1 MQKPASEDFDFQA
14 IFALTS
20 APHAILNAE
29 FRVLFANDA
38 YCEKVGQA
46 RDDLVG
52 RDILALFPGSDTRQA
67 EVIAIFQQAL
77 AGHAAHLPELHYP
90 IGDPAIPAALVSD
103 RWWYLDCVPLPN
115 HPTHGPLILVRLED
129 ITKQINA
136 RSRRDEF
143 AAELQHRIGNVL
155 TLVQIIARKT
165 AQSSSHLD
173 GFLRAYENRIRALG
187 KTHAFLSGANW
198 DGMTVRQIIE
208 QQILAENLDRV
219 DAIRIV
225 GPDWRLSVLHAQTF
239 AMAVHELISNAAA
252 FGALSVPDGEVL
264 VSWDAPRDGS
274 YNFVWKESG
283 LTGLTSPTK
292 AGFGT
297 QMINRLLPGQ
307 LGGKAISTFEPT
319 GFHYMLI
326 VPEGVAVPVGQP
338 APE

>member
-1 MQKPASEDFDFQA
+1 MQNPAVEEFDFQA

-20 APHAILNAE
+20 APQAILNAE
-29 FRVLFANDA
+29 FKVLLANDA

-46 RDDLVG
+46 REDLIG
-52 RDILALFPGSDTRQA
+52 RDILALFPGSEARQA
-67 EVIAIFQQAL
+67 EVVAIFRQAL
-77 AGHAAHLPELHYP
+77 AGKAAHLPELHHP
-90 IGDPAIPAALVSD
+90 IDDPANPAAPVSD
-103 RWWYLDCVPLPN
+103 NWWCLDCVPLPK
-115 HPTHGPLILVRLED
+115 HTAHGPLVLVRLED

-165 AQSSSHLD
+165 AQSTGDLV
-173 GFLRAYENRIRALG
+173 GFLRAYENRIRSLG

-219 DAIRIV
+219 DSIQIV
-225 GPDWRLSVLHAQTF
+225 GPEWRLSVLHAQTF
-239 AMAVHELISNAAA
+239 AMAVHELISNATA
-252 FGALSVPDGEVL
+252 FGALSVPDGKVL

-292 AGFGT
+292 AGFGM
-297 QMINRLLPGQ
+297 QMVSRLLPGQ

-319 GFHYMLI
+319 GFHYMLL
-326 VPEGVAVPVGQP
+326 VPEDVAVPVGQSMP
-338 APE
+338 